1 MEINQNEPSKRA
13 EIDKRL
19 VERVLKNDNEAFADL
34 MDYYYEAIFYML
46 LKMTSNKNDA
56 SDLTSVVFEKAF
68 KNIHQYSTE
77 FAFSTWLFR
86 IATNACIDHFR
97 KTKQQTISIDDED
110 FTQSELQG
118 SLKDQKP
125 GPEDALINKQKAI
138 ELRRML
144 EKLKPAY
151 KNLLELRFFKEYSY
165 EEIAKHLNL
174 PIGTV
179 KTQLHRAKGQLLKI
193 YTQQSR
199 DDD

>member
-1 MEINQNEPSKRA
+1 MEVNNNSASKRA
-13 EIDKRL
+13 LLDKKL
-19 VERVLKNDNEAFADL
+19 VERVLLNEKAAFADL

-86 IATNACIDHFR
+86 IATNTCIDHYR
-97 KTKQQTISIDDED
+97 KTKQQTISIDDDD
-110 FTQSELQG
+110 FTQSDLQS

-125 GPEDALINKQKAI
+125 SPEDALINKQKAI
-138 ELRRML
+138 ELREML
-144 EKLKPAY
+144 DHLKPAY

-165 EEIAKHLNL
+165 EEIAKHLNV

-179 KTQLHRAKGQLLKI
+179 KTQLHRAKGQLQKI
-193 YTQQSR
+193 YTQQSN
-199 DDD
+199 DND

>member
-1 MEINQNEPSKRA
+1 MEVNSNSSSKRA
-13 EIDKRL
+13 TVDKKL
-19 VERVLKNDNEAFADL
+19 VEQVLQNNKEAFADL

-56 SDLTSVVFEKAF
+56 SDLTSVVFEKAY

-86 IATNACIDHFR
+86 IATNACIDHYR
-97 KTKQQTISIDDED
+97 KTKQQTISIDDDD
-110 FTQSELQG
+110 FTQSDLQS
-118 SLKDQKP
+118 SLKDLKP

-138 ELRRML
+138 ELRQML
-144 EKLKPAY
+144 EHLKPAY

-165 EEIAKHLNL
+165 EEIAKHLDL

-179 KTQLHRAKGQLLKI
+179 KTQLHRAKGQLLKL
-193 YTQQSR
+193 YTQQSN
-199 DDD
+199 DND